1 MERALV
7 DRVFSAATLLVA
19 DGGEPV
25 VHRGYGAAERLDTV
39 FDLASLT
46 KALATS
52 VAAMWLVDRGR
63 LDPESPAWR
72 FMGELRR
79 PGASDIRIWHLLA
92 HASGLPA
99 WRPYYRSLQG
109 AALVRAAA
117 REPLET
123 APGSRA
129 VYSDLGFILLG
140 RIIEKIARRR
150 LDTLMYER
158 IYGPLGL
165 LRTSFIDLG
174 NAARR
179 EIARRERIAP
189 TGRCD
194 WRRRLL
200 RGEVHDENAAA
211 MGGVAGHAGLFSTAH
226 DVHLL
231 CRALAAA
238 WAGERG
244 GPVSPEVVRAFWT
257 RRRVPGSTWCLGW
270 DTPSPRGSSA
280 GRYLGGAVGHLGFT
294 GCSLWLHPKR
304 ALWVVLLTNRVALGR
319 EPNRMKPLRPRI
331 HDLVMASLGTG
342 RA

>member
-1 MERALV
+1 MERALA
-7 DRVFSAATLLVA
+7 DRVFSAGVLLVA
-19 DGGEPV
+19 DGGAPV

-63 LDPESPAWR
+63 LDPESPSWR
-72 FMGELRR
+72 YIGDLRR
-79 PGASDIRIWHLLA
+79 AGAQDIRIWHLLA

-99 WRPYYRSLQG
+99 WRPYYRSLRG

-117 REPLET
+117 REPLE
-123 APGSRA
+123 AVPGSRA

-140 RIIEKIARRR
+140 RIVEKIARRR
-150 LDTLMYER
+150 LDKLLRER

-165 LRTSFIDLG
+165 LRTFFVDLG
-174 NAARR
+174 GAARPDGP
-179 EIARRERIAP
+179 ERIAP
-189 TGRCD
+189 TGRCG
-194 WRRRLL
+194 WRRRIL

-231 CRALAAA
+231 CRALAGA

-244 GPVSPEVVRAFWT
+244 GPVSPEAVRAFWT
-257 RRRVPGSTWCLGW
+257 RRRVPGSSWCLGW

-280 GRYLGGAVGHLGFT
+280 GRGLRGAVGHLGFT
-294 GCSLWLHPKR
+294 GCSLWLDPKR

-319 EPNRMKPLRPRI
+319 EPNRLKPLRPRI
-331 HDLVMASLGTG
+331 HDLVVAALGDR